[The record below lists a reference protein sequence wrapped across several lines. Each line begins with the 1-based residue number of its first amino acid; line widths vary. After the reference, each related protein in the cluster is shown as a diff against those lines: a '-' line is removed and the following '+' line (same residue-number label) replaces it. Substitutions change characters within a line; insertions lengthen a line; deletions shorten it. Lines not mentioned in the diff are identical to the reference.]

1 MPDGRA
7 AAAASFDHPVRL
19 DKRKVC
25 LRYTSLMAHRVLSMA
40 AQKELVAQWRETGRV
55 LDELRKTE
63 LAGQS
68 PEQSRQA
75 AYDMLQ
81 LGGMLP
87 ADPARESSSGLI
99 EMQRLFSRGRSH
111 GRT

>member
-1 MPDGRA
+1 M
-7 AAAASFDHPVRL
+7 
-19 DKRKVC
+19 
-25 LRYTSLMAHRVLSMA
+25 T

-63 LAGQS
+63 LARQS

-87 ADPARESSSGLI
+87 ADPARERSSGLI
-99 EMQRLFSRGRSH
+99 EMQRLLARGHTRGRS
-111 GRT
+111 